1 MKLQIASSFG
11 PRSGTDV
18 DGPDAIVSSIAFV
31 SIASPAALGSG
42 VRLTADDNSPTVT
55 FARGNVIWLAVCNR
69 LEAYRVTLAL
79 KLCNRSLSHVK
90 LRP

>member
-31 SIASPAALGSG
+31 SIASPA
-42 VRLTADDNSPTVT
+42 DDNSPTVT
-55 FARGNVIWLAVCNR
+55 FARGNVTDCDSAVSGLPFAIVWKR
-69 LEAYRVTLAL
+69 TA
-79 KLCNRSLSHVK
+79 
-90 LRP
+90 

>member
-18 DGPDAIVSSIAFV
+18 DGPDAIVS
-31 SIASPAALGSG
+31 IASPAALESG

-55 FARGNVIWLAVCNR
+55 FARGNVTDCDSAVSGLPFAIVWKR
-69 LEAYRVTLAL
+69 TA
-79 KLCNRSLSHVK
+79 
-90 LRP
+90 

>member
-31 SIASPAALGSG
+31 SIASPAALESG

-55 FARGNVIWLAVCNR
+55 FARGNVTDCDSAVSGLPFAIVWKR
-69 LEAYRVTLAL
+69 TA
-79 KLCNRSLSHVK
+79 
-90 LRP
+90 

>member
-18 DGPDAIVSSIAFV
+18 DGPDAIV

-55 FARGNVIWLAVCNR
+55 FARGNVTDCDSAVSGLPFAIVWKR
-69 LEAYRVTLAL
+69 TA
-79 KLCNRSLSHVK
+79 
-90 LRP
+90 